1 MERKKKVAVIGAGLA
16 GCSVAYEL
24 SKFDELDITIFDKN
38 DGVAQDASGNY
49 AGILAPNLTA
59 DNNYS
64 DQFHTLGYQLIV
76 DFINQYKSKIN
87 ICSKGVIQ
95 LLTDE
100 KEILRYKK
108 IFTKRDIAN
117 DLARL
122 LDNKETTNL
131 LQQKTTY
138 QSVYYPNALSLEPRS
153 LCRLWLELSQA
164 KLQLNTSLISI
175 CKLYDK
181 EYSWRLDFGNTI
193 QDFDIVVFAGGC
205 KLFENTPY
213 LKDIPTFESH
223 GQLTVI
229 NKAYDISHTVMDK
242 GYIIP
247 GYRNNFQVIGATFR
261 DNSDMSGDIRRV
273 DDEFNITQIS
283 SMLDKSCDVSV
294 VQSRV
299 AGRCVTS
306 DHLPIIGKLADYIK
320 FKEDF
325 YKPLSKGYPK
335 SKIPKV
341 EYEDG
346 LYLASGF
353 GSKGLC
359 SSLLSAKIISAQI
372 TNTKNIVSDNLL
384 NALSPQRFWLRSFKK
399 SVKH

>member
-1 MERKKKVAVIGAGLA
+1 MEHKKRVAVIGAGLA

-38 DGVAQDASGNY
+38 NSVAKDASGNY

-64 DQFHTLGYQLIV
+64 DQFHTLGYQLLV

-100 KEILRYKK
+100 KEILRYQK

-131 LQQKTTY
+131 LQQKTNY
-138 QSVYYPNALSLEPRS
+138 QSLYYPNAVSLEPRS

-164 KLQLNTSLISI
+164 ELKLNTSVVDI
-175 CKLYDK
+175 CKLDD
-181 EYSWRLDFGNTI
+181 EDYSWRLDFGDST
-193 QDFDIVVFAGGC
+193 QDFDVVVFAGGY
-205 KLFENTPY
+205 KLFENISY
-213 LKDIPTFESH
+213 LKDIPVFESH

-229 NKAYDISHTVMDK
+229 NSTYDISHTIIDK

-247 GYRNNFQVIGATFR
+247 NYKNNFQVIGATFR
-261 DNSDMSGDIRRV
+261 DNSDMSGDIRKA
-273 DDEFNITQIS
+273 DDEFNIAQIS
-283 SMLDKSCDVSV
+283 AMLDKRHDVSV
-294 VQSRV
+294 VESRV

-306 DHLPIIGKLADYIK
+306 DHLPIIGKLVDYTK
-320 FKEDF
+320 FKENF

-335 SKIPKV
+335 AKMPKV
-341 EYEDG
+341 EYEQG

-359 SSLLSAKIISAQI
+359 SSLLAAKIISSQI
-372 TNTKNIVSDNLL
+372 NNQLSPASQKLIQ
-384 NALSPQRFWLRSFKK
+384 ALSPQRFWVRSFKK
-399 SVKH
+399 SAKH